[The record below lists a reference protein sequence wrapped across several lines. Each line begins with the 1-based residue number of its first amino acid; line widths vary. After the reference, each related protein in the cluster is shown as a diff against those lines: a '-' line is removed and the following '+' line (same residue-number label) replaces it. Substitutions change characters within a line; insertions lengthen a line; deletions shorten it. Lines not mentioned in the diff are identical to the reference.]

1 MTIDRTEKALTS
13 DRTVEF
19 AHVANPGY
27 PTQWRV
33 SWLPDRPLT
42 DDQAWAAME
51 LAELLADPS
60 VRYDPTRM
68 ARAIRCAGKLGLIV
82 EQAML
87 MLAQRRTL
95 HGSALSDVAPTAS
108 TAMPLRH
115 GRRIM

>member
-1 MTIDRTEKALTS
+1 MTIDRTEHSMTS

-19 AHVANPGY
+19 AHRQNREY

-51 LAELLADPS
+51 LAELLADPDI
-60 VRYDPTRM
+60 RYDAVAM
-68 ARAIRCAGKLGLIV
+68 ACAIRCAGRLGLIV

-87 MLAQRRTL
+87 
-95 HGSALSDVAPTAS
+95 ALN
-108 TAMPLRH
+108 
-115 GRRIM
+115 GRRAMHG